1 MKSFIRTF
9 LRTGILFGMFIGLF
23 YTYMSGPEFGLPVG
37 LFGGFL
43 FGLFMAVLSTYLEIK
58 AQNEVP
64 DYPGE
69 AVIKQSAGSHLVDG
83 IAVGG
88 FFYLTDKQIH
98 FRPHRLNVKAK
109 VLAIPVAHISNAEKS
124 TRLGVLPD
132 QLRVL
137 RTDGAAEKFIVEE
150 ADEWIEEINN
160 ARRNYLEN
168 PRSED
173 LRLFP

>member
-1 MKSFIRTF
+1 MKSFIRIF
-9 LRTGILFGMFIGLF
+9 LRAGILFGVFMGLF
-23 YTYMSGPEFGLPVG
+23 YTFISGPEFGIPAG
-37 LFGGFL
+37 LFSGFF
-43 FGLFMAVLSTYLEIK
+43 FGLTMAVLSTYLEIK

-64 DYPGE
+64 DFPGE
-69 AVIKQSAGSHLVDG
+69 SVIKQSAGSHFVDG

-88 FFYLTDKQIH
+88 YFYLTDKHLH

-109 VLAIPVAHISNAEKS
+109 ALSIPVAHISEAEKN

-137 RTDGAAEKFIVEE
+137 RTDGAAEKFVVEE